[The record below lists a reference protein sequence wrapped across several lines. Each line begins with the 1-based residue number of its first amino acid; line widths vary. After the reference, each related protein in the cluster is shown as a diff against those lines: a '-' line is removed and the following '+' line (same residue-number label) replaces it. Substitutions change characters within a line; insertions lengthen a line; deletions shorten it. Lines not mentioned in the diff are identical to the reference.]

1 MSASLIRSFGQ
12 TVTVMRDTNKEA
24 RVKGKRVDDVYAP
37 VTMIASVQPQTP
49 DEIRQA
55 VGESSERN
63 THGIKLYS
71 FDELK
76 SVSVEDQF
84 KADVV
89 LYQGDEFEIVK
100 VDKYVDNRM
109 NLVHYRSFAEK
120 VNKLRFKT

>member
-1 MSASLIRSFGQ
+1 MSAALIRSFGQ
-12 TVTVMRDTNKEA
+12 NVTVMRDTNIEA
-24 RVKGKRVDDVYAP
+24 RVKGKRVDDIFQP
-37 VTMIASVQPQTP
+37 VSMIASVQPQSP

-76 SVSVEDQF
+76 TVDVEAQF

-100 VDKYVDNRM
+100 VDKYVDNKM
-109 NLVHYRSFAEK
+109 KLVHYRSFAQK